1 MEQAKISNP
10 GIAAVLSFIFN
21 GLGQLYNGQIAK
33 GLAIIFISSLS
44 LLVLIIASAL
54 IGLWLL
60 GKIASVNL
68 LILGLVLFCMGLA
81 SICIVGIY
89 SIFDAYRAAAKK

>member
-68 LILGLVLFCMGLA
+68 LILGLVLFCMGLV